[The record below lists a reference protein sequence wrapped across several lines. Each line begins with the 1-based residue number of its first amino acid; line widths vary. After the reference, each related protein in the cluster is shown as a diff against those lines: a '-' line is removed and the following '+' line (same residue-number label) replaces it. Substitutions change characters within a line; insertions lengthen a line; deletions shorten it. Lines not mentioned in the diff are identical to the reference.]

1 MRTRECCQLSTGVSI
16 IVLSC
21 QLLKFTYVYSKGI
34 VMYLVDNFLARC
46 EARGESPSHAL
57 EAAGLSKSF
66 LSKFKKYP
74 DRVPQGDSLAKLANY
89 LGCTIDDLLFDQK
102 KSEISAKISSLV
114 DKMTPEKQEY
124 LLRYIQFTWSDLK

>member
-1 MRTRECCQLSTGVSI
+1 
-16 IVLSC
+16 
-21 QLLKFTYVYSKGI
+21 
-34 VMYLVDNFLARC
+34 MYLVDNFLARC

-114 DKMTPEKQEY
+114 DKMTPEQQEY